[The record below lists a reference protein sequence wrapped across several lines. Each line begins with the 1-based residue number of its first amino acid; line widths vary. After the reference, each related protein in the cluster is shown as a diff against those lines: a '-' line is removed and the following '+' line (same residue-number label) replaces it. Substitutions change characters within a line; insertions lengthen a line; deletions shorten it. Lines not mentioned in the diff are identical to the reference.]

1 MDNYIQIYKNALDD
15 SYCDELIKKFE
26 NNQDQIEVYDQ
37 DPVCLISLIK
47 CGRMILYMNIL
58 E

>member
-37 DPVCLISLIK
+37 DPVCFSQINLNGNLN
-47 CGRMILYMNIL
+47 YPF
-58 E
+58 